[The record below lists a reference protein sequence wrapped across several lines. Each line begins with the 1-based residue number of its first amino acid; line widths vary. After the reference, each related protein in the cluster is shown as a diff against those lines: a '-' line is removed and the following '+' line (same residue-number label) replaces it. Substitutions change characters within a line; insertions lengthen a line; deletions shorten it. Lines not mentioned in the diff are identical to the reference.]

1 MSEPLSPTPARRG
14 GGLWPGVLS
23 LAAFLLVWAAVAT
36 AVDQTQTLPGPA
48 EVARIAAAEIVSGRL
63 LHAMAV
69 TLARVAAAFVIA
81 MSLGTALG
89 LLLGR
94 NPRADLWLN
103 PWLVILVNLPALV
116 VTALAYVW
124 IGLNEV
130 AAIAAVVVNKLPLVT
145 VMLREGARA
154 LRPDLDEM
162 ARAYAMP
169 ARDRLAHV
177 ILPQL
182 APHLASAAR
191 AGLSLIWKIVLVVE
205 FLGRSSGVGFQ
216 IHLQFQMFR
225 VGHILAY
232 ALAFVAVMLAVE
244 YLILRPWEARA
255 NRWRRDGD

>member
-1 MSEPLSPTPARRG
+1 MARAPSVG
-14 GGLWPGVLS
+14 GPWATSLS
-23 LAAFLLVWAAVAT
+23 LVAFLAVWALGSALMA
-36 AVDQTQTLPGPA
+36 DPLTLPGPV
-48 EVARIAAAEIVSGRL
+48 EVARIAGAELASGRL
-63 LHAMAV
+63 LHALAV

-81 MSLGTALG
+81 LSLGAGLG
-89 LLLGR
+89 LWLGR
-94 NPRADLWLN
+94 SAAADRWLN

-124 IGLNEV
+124 IGLNET